1 MNKSIKLTAAFLA
14 AVIMMQSFTSVV
26 FAADTLQS
34 SNGANF
40 FGTSQAGE
48 ASIPDDLDTTFDN
61 AEIITEYPEKRS
73 ENSKIFLMSD
83 GTFLSA
89 SYKEPIH
96 FQDSSGDW
104 QDIDN
109 TLQVANSKVTE
120 TAQQLE
126 NKAGSM
132 KVSLSKIM
140 KPTNAVTVKVGSN
153 TVSWGLDGAAAAKS
167 RIVPQRA
174 LLTAESKNDQFLKL
188 KKLSNELVYSNAY
201 PNVDVQYLIS
211 SSSVKENII
220 LKSKDAQ
227 KQFTATYQI
236 GTLVA
241 KQVDKQTIELYEK
254 ADTEQTESVFTI
266 KAPMMSDAKGQI
278 SNAVTLEILK
288 QQSGSLQIDIHS
300 DETWLNDDSRA
311 YPVTIDPYIGTDGAI
326 RDTFISSG
334 TPNTNYGY
342 MGSMFVG
349 NETTLYK
356 TSRALLDFGLP
367 QMYKGDTIVAAQLN
381 VVQFT
386 NGISPPASSMQ
397 VNAYEMTSAW
407 NETTATWSN
416 ISAATDTAKNGP
428 VLDYVKTSKTN
439 DGTVSTWDITKLV
452 KGWYNG
458 SKTKNGILLTGSD
471 ESAGIRNQYVSA
483 NHAAVSGLQPTLTIR
498 YVNHTGIEPY
508 WSYHQQ
514 SAGRAGT
521 GFVNDYTGN
530 LVFAV
535 PVASTTGE
543 LAPLNFSLI
552 FNSSLSGAQ
561 FKDGQR
567 GGTYGLG
574 FMSNFSQ
581 RIDGIVESNATND
594 AEKYKFRLLASA
606 GYKFFYLDEDGTE
619 HYFLTDPSNSAQYKD
634 ENGYDLTL
642 TTGGTTDEYYTLS
655 YPDGSKKTFTLSGYL
670 KKIYD
675 SNNNALNLTYNGG
688 KIATITDGAGRVT
701 TLGYTSYGNLD
712 SVTTPDGKRTQLR
725 YTDNKQLTS
734 ITHFDG
740 KVTKYAYT
748 GYDSL
753 LSTATDVDGN
763 ILLYGYRLQESD
775 LMIRNQVSYAGEY
788 TKDWVAG
795 NSVSMSYNSENTTS
809 FHYSNPSGSVQDE
822 TYSFDRYGRAVSII
836 NADGSA
842 TAYEYTKNTKP
853 VDAQKNKITAHAE
866 TSRTVVNLLKNHSAE
881 LAEQQP
887 SWTLHTTASPAG
899 QMTVAT
905 DSAYLGKNSL
915 KVTQAQPSMKTA
927 AKQVVTGLTAGGTY
941 TFSAFVKTDLVTGGQ
956 GANLS
961 AIAYDAQSNPVTFSG
976 TGVYGTAD
984 WQRVTVTFTL
994 PKNTTQVTLLAGLS
1008 EAKNTAWFDCLQ
1020 LEEGNVAN
1028 PYNLLENS
1036 SLKDAT
1042 GSYLPVNWTPL
1053 NLEAND
1059 GIVNKQMHIKGNPG
1073 KNKGLHQTIPIN
1085 KQAETIAFTMSG
1097 KAVAN
1102 SIPLYDN
1109 RHFAIDLG
1117 LYYADG
1123 TSQWTVIPFNADSTG
1138 HQYTT
1143 GPVYPK
1149 LENAKKVIEKAV
1161 FYIIYYENANSAYF
1175 YDMQLNMDETGSTF
1189 TYNQSNGKVE
1199 SSRQNAQNNQTFT
1212 YNQSSK
1218 ELVETKNRNNE
1229 NFSYYY
1235 VGSTGAASHQLKSA
1249 RSENTKSG
1257 IYYIY
1262 DGKGNVV
1269 DTKLGLISVS
1279 GAISPST
1286 SPYIQSTQGYSANG
1300 NYMTSS
1306 SDQRGKTTTYDING
1320 TTGLTNSVTDPKGN
1334 KTSYVYDSNDYSLKT
1349 VSAQSSAGTIQNSYD
1364 YDEANRLSSIAH
1376 NGFAYNFF
1384 YDAFG
1389 QATGVKVGS
1398 QNLIT
1403 HSYAT
1408 GNGNLL
1414 SSTYGN
1420 GYKIGYGYDAFDRM
1434 TSISKNGAA
1443 AYQYDY
1449 DARGNLARVTDST
1462 NSTSKVTELFYDVG
1476 DRLIRKSF
1484 GNDTEIKYSYDN
1496 MDRAVGQSYRFAGQT
1511 RGASFIYKEDNRK
1524 DKTKLLSGGEM
1535 GFDYDTLNRIGTTKL
1550 LPKAGGP
1557 TLQTQV
1563 DFVNLSGHRTTTL
1576 TDTYTNSK
1584 LVGTANSVL
1593 SKFQYTYDDNGNIA
1607 TVKDAQDKV
1616 TTYSYDQLNQ
1626 LIRADDQKAGV
1637 STTYSYDVGGN
1648 ITFVKTYAYTTGTLG
1663 SPTNTVS
1670 YSYNNSN
1677 WKDLLTSYGGQNI
1690 TYDQIGNP
1698 LTYRDGMQ
1706 FTWEGRQL
1714 KTSTLNGKET
1724 SYIYNSD
1731 GIRTSKTVNGVTTS
1745 YLVDGSTILA
1755 QQSGNEVL
1763 WFMYDSDG
1771 SRVGFTHNDTAYYYT
1786 KNAQGDVTGIVD
1798 SDANTV
1804 VEYTY
1809 DAWGKLLSTTG
1820 SKAGTIGKLNPFLY
1834 RGYYYDAET
1843 GLFYVGSR
1851 YYDPEIGRCLSPE
1864 PNVDAGEFDEGAGL
1878 IGYNVYAYCANNPV
1892 NNFDPTGEFVIS
1904 TAVLIGIG
1912 IGALI
1917 GGVAGG
1923 AYGYNK
1929 AVKNNVP
1936 QGQRW
1941 KYVVGYGLGGAVV
1954 GGVIGGFVG
1963 YGVGVALGAKAS
1975 SGVVIKS
1982 VSKALSSV
1990 SKNTIHHIMQS
2001 KHAWGRV
2008 LRNATWNN
2016 VQGLINTTIQKGA
2029 TTLINKQGSALVY
2042 EATRNNIVVRYAV
2055 IDGIIKISD
2064 AWVKTR

>member
-26 FAADTLQS
+26 FAADTPQS
-34 SNGANF
+34 SNGVNF

-48 ASIPDDLDTTFDN
+48 ASIPDDSDTTFDN
-61 AEIITEYPEKRS
+61 AEIITEYPDKRS
-73 ENSKIFLMSD
+73 ENSKTFLMSD
-83 GTFLSA
+83 GTFLAA

-96 FQDSSGDW
+96 FQDRSGDW

-109 TLQVANSKVTE
+109 TLQVANSKVAE

-140 KPTNAVTVKVGSN
+140 RPTNAVTVKAGSN
-153 TVSWGLDGAAAAKS
+153 TISWGLDGAAAAKS
-167 RIVPQRA
+167 RVVPQRA
-174 LLTAESKNDQFLKL
+174 LLTAESKNDQFLNL

-236 GTLVA
+236 GTLVV

-278 SNAVTLEILK
+278 SNAITLEILK
-288 QQSGSLQIDIHS
+288 QQSGSLQIAIQS
-300 DETWLNDDSRA
+300 DEAWLNDNSRA

-407 NETTATWSN
+407 NETTATWNN

-428 VLDYVKTSKTN
+428 ILDYVKTSKTN

-458 SKTKNGILLTGSD
+458 SKAKNGILLTGSD
-471 ESAGIRNQYVSA
+471 ETAGIRNQYVSS

-508 WSYHQQ
+508 WSYHEQ

-530 LVFAV
+530 LVFAI

-594 AEKYKFRLLASA
+594 AEKYKFRLLAAA

-675 SNNNALNLTYNGG
+675 SNNNSLNLTYNGG
-688 KIATITDGAGRVT
+688 KIASITDGAGRVT

-740 KVTKYAYT
+740 RVTKYAYT

-753 LSTATDVDGN
+753 LSTATDVDGT

-795 NSVSMSYNSENTTS
+795 NSVSMSYNPENTTS

-836 NADGSA
+836 NTDGSA

-905 DSAYLGKNSL
+905 DSAYLGKKSL

-1085 KQAETIAFTMSG
+1085 KQAGSIAFTMSG

-1189 TYNQSNGKVE
+1189 AYDTNGKVIT
-1199 SSRQNAQNNQTFT
+1199 SRQNAQNNQTFT

-1235 VGSTGAASHQLKSA
+1235 VGSSGAESHQLKSA
-1249 RSENTKSG
+1249 RSEQTKSG

-1269 DTKLGLISVS
+1269 DTKLGLISAS

-1300 NYMTSS
+1300 NYMISS
-1306 SDQRGKTTTYDING
+1306 SDQRGKTTAYDING

-1349 VSAQSSAGTIQNSYD
+1349 VSGQSSVGTIQNSYS

-1420 GYKIGYGYDAFDRM
+1420 GHKIGYGYDAFDRI

-1462 NSTSKVTELFYDVG
+1462 NGISKATELFYDVG

-1511 RGASFIYKEDNRK
+1511 RGASFIYKEDSRK

-1563 DFVNLSGHRTTTL
+1563 NFVNLSGYRTTTL
-1576 TDTYTNSK
+1576 TGTYTNSK

-1593 SKFQYTYDDNGNIA
+1593 SKYQYTYDDNGNIA

-1626 LIRADDQKAGV
+1626 LVRADDQKAGV

-1648 ITFVKTYAYTTGTLG
+1648 IIFVKTYAYTTGTLG

-1677 WKDLLTSYGGQNI
+1677 WKDLLTSYGGQSI

-1706 FTWEGRQL
+1706 FTWDGRQL
-1714 KTSTLNGKET
+1714 KTATVNGKET
-1724 SYIYNSD
+1724 SYVYNSD

-1763 WFMYDSDG
+1763 WFMYDSDS

-1809 DAWGKLLSTTG
+1809 DVWGKLLSTTG

-1843 GLFYVGSR
+1843 GLYYLNSR
-1851 YYDPEIGRCLSPE
+1851 YYDAQTGRFLNADDTGILIVNQNNLAENNLFSYCLNNPSNMTDKTGTIAFFGAAIGLASTYVGDIVQNYMNGKRGWDALIPTSSIGTYLGSAVSGMIPGGRLISMIGRSVVSTGIKYG
-1864 PNVDAGEFDEGAGL
+1864 VDASISKNKINTQEVMLDLILNTAGEGLTKIINIRLDKFRPQNYSSFKNQMIRKIPNISQQQTKQIMYQINKSVNISQKLAEFSISIAMGL
-1878 IGYNVYAYCANNPV
+1878 I
-1892 NNFDPTGEFVIS
+1892 
-1904 TAVLIGIG
+1904 
-1912 IGALI
+1912 
-1917 GGVAGG
+1917 
-1923 AYGYNK
+1923 
-1929 AVKNNVP
+1929 
-1936 QGQRW
+1936 
-1941 KYVVGYGLGGAVV
+1941 
-1954 GGVIGGFVG
+1954 
-1963 YGVGVALGAKAS
+1963 
-1975 SGVVIKS
+1975 
-1982 VSKALSSV
+1982 
-1990 SKNTIHHIMQS
+1990 
-2001 KHAWGRV
+2001 
-2008 LRNATWNN
+2008 
-2016 VQGLINTTIQKGA
+2016 
-2029 TTLINKQGSALVY
+2029 
-2042 EATRNNIVVRYAV
+2042 
-2055 IDGIIKISD
+2055 
-2064 AWVKTR
+2064 